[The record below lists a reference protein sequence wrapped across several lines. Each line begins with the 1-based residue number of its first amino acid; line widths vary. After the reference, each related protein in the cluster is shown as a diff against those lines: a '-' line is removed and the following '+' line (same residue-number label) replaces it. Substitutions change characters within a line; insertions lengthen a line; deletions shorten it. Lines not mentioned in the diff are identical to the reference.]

1 MTLVHAIED
10 IERQTAQAASDLR
23 RYVDEQTPMLEG
35 LQRTLESMRFEADE
49 IERTAKQ
56 ACDAL
61 RRMLEGEVAH
71 G

>member
-1 MTLVHAIED
+1 MTLPRAVED
-10 IERQTAQAASDLR
+10 IERQTAQAVANLR

-35 LQRTLESMRFEADE
+35 LQRTLKAMRFEADE